1 MIMLTYNGTELAL
14 PDHLLWTDE
23 YSWSPVVSKTAYT
36 TNGSLVVHVGKRQAG
51 RPITLDGRETAW
63 INRDA
68 CDQLRE
74 WAALPGATFQLTVR
88 GIART
93 VRFDTSDGSSGFDAE
108 PVRKLLDSEHTN
120 APASVLLYRP
130 FFKFLEV

>member
-1 MIMLTYNGTELAL
+1 MITLNYNGTDLAL

-23 YSWSPVVSKTAYT
+23 YSWSPVVSKTVYT

-51 RPITLDGRETAW
+51 RPITLDGRDTAW
-63 INRDA
+63 IDRDV
-68 CDQLRE
+68 CDQLRD
-74 WAALPGATFQLTVR
+74 WAALPGATFQLVVR
-88 GIART
+88 GVVRT
-93 VRFDTSDGSSGFDAE
+93 VRFDTSDGPGFQAD

-130 FFKFLEV
+130 FFKFLEI